1 MSPRVVFSSPLHHVS
16 ERTVSQR
23 VVCLGGVNSESS
35 CSLQFTTAV
44 ERLSS
49 HPALSR
55 NSQGL
60 PGAGLISVLKAE
72 PGPGPDRYNQK
83 IYGNVRLH
91 CICSTTH
98 HTN

>member
-1 MSPRVVFSSPLHHVS
+1 MDYVWMTRPVQIWQPVQIWHDS
-16 ERTVSQR
+16 
-23 VVCLGGVNSESS
+23 
-35 CSLQFTTAV
+35 AV